1 MNEDLRKRV
10 LEKVRGIFGEGVA
23 AEAEPALAAFI
34 EDVRT
39 IGGKT
44 HLVGRENLESNIEA
58 QIVDSAMMLEVF
70 QEAGGAGRRIA
81 DIGSGAGFPGIIW
94 KILNPELEITLIERK
109 SKMAAFLSREAARL
123 GLKDIYIYP
132 GDASMAEF
140 EPFEAVVS
148 KAAGKLNE
156 VLPVAEKLLERDGI
170 YITIKSP
177 YWEKTEDQPDMQ
189 GMRLEESE
197 SPTTDRGKILVFRKL

>member
-1 MNEDLRKRV
+1 VNEDLRKRV
-10 LEKVRGIFGEGVA
+10 LEKVRGILGEGVV

-34 EDVRT
+34 EDVRM

-44 HLVGRENLESNIEA
+44 HLVGKSNLESNIEA

-70 QEAGGAGRRIA
+70 QEAGGARRRIA

-94 KILNPELEITLIERK
+94 KVLNPELEITLMERK
-109 SKMAAFLSREAARL
+109 SKMAAFLSREIARL

-156 VLPVAEKLLERDGI
+156 IFPVAEKLLERDGI

-177 YWEKTEDQPDMQ
+177 YWEKSRNRKDVQ
-189 GMRLEESE
+189 GMRLKENLSA
-197 SPTTDRGKILVFRKL
+197 TTERGKILVFRKI

>member
-10 LEKVRGIFGEGVA
+10 LEKVRGIFGERVT
-23 AEAEPALAAFI
+23 AEAGPALAAFI

-39 IGGKT
+39 IGAKT
-44 HLVGRENLESNIEA
+44 HLVGRGNLESNIEA
-58 QIVDSAMMLEVF
+58 QIIDSAMMLEIF
-70 QEAGGAGRRIA
+70 QEAGGARRRIA

-94 KILNPELEITLIERK
+94 KVLNPELEITLIERK
-109 SKMAAFLSREAARL
+109 SKMAAFLSRETARL
-123 GLKDIYIYP
+123 GLKDIHVYP

-156 VLPVAEKLLERDGI
+156 ILPVAEKLLERDGI

-177 YWEKTEDQPDMQ
+177 YWEKSRDRTEMQ
-189 GMRLEESE
+189 GMRLEENE
-197 SPTTDRGKILVFRKL
+197 SATIERGRVLVFRKL